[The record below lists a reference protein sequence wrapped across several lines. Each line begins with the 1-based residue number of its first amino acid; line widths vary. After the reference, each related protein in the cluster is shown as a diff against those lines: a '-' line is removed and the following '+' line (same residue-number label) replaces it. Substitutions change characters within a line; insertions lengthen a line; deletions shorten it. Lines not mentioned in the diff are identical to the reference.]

1 VFACSLLFDRLFQ
14 AVSALPPGWVTIQ
27 DPSSGQIYYANQNT
41 GESSWDP
48 PIAAAPAPE
57 LAVQPTNPSFGANDS
72 TALKVASKYGD
83 GFVTS
88 ASNPQLA
95 EQYGNVGTRYVTQ
108 TFIASLLALVQ
119 FPLQLLSNPFLLLL
133 KTLSNP
139 YTNANRPGTAA
150 AAVGATP
157 KKSPV
162 SGTLDPN
169 ALLALSQE
177 DKELQ
182 NGLMAIANQLI
193 ASANGSMEQK
203 QASESQKAV
212 AVFIKTVARGG
223 VGADIVNKVRFILYS
238 LQNRDYASASAIITG
253 LVSNEWKDHKDW
265 LKGLKFLVQMAS
277 KKQL

>member
-1 VFACSLLFDRLFQ
+1 MA
-14 AVSALPPGWVTIQ
+14 P
-27 DPSSGQIYYANQNT
+27 
-41 GESSWDP
+41 
-48 PIAAAPAPE
+48 AAAPAQ
-57 LAVQPTNPSFGANDS
+57 LAATSYSSAQTTSSSFGAAPTDS

-95 EQYGNVGTRYVTQ
+95 EQYGNVGT
-108 TFIASLLALVQ
+108 
-119 FPLQLLSNPFLLLL
+119 
-133 KTLSNP
+133 SNP

-150 AAVGATP
+150 AAVGNTP
-157 KKSPV
+157 KKAPV

-177 DKELQ
+177 DKDLQ
-182 NGLMAIANQLI
+182 TGLMAIADQMKS
-193 ASANGSMEQK
+193 SATGSMEQK
-203 QASESQKAV
+203 QASESQRAV
-212 AVFIKTVARGG
+212 AVFIKTLARGG
-223 VGADIVNKVRFILYS
+223 MSVDVANKVRYILYS
-238 LQNRDYASASAIITG
+238 LQNRDYATASSIVTG